1 MHICSH
7 LWETQGFAGGSVV
20 KNPPAYAGDA
30 GSIPELGRSLGG
42 GNGNSFQYSCLGNP
56 MDRGTWQATMFRRSY
71 FLFCV
76 SFNRGKLCS
85 GSQLNFSPVLSI
97 IIRSYA
103 CICVLA
109 QLCPT
114 LCKPVDCSPPGSS
127 DHGIFQARILEW
139 VAISSSRGSSWPREW
154 TASLVSPA
162 LAGGSTE

>member
-1 MHICSH
+1 MK
-7 LWETQGFAGGSVV
+7 EVQ
-20 KNPPAYAGDA
+20 KKK
-30 GSIPELGRSLGG
+30 SIREQLYWISPYGPKIGIAAPTS
-42 GNGNSFQYSCLGNP
+42 YI
-56 MDRGTWQATMFRRSY
+56 QATMFRRSY

-85 GSQLNFSPVLSI
+85 GSQLNFSPVLSV

-103 CICVLA
+103 RVCVLA

-154 TASLVSPA
+154 TRFPCVSCIGRWIYWVNCSASLRLSC
-162 LAGGSTE
+162 LLR

>member
-1 MHICSH
+1 
-7 LWETQGFAGGSVV
+7 
-20 KNPPAYAGDA
+20 
-30 GSIPELGRSLGG
+30 
-42 GNGNSFQYSCLGNP
+42 
-56 MDRGTWQATMFRRSY
+56 MFRRSY

-85 GSQLNFSPVLSI
+85 GSQLNFSPVLSV

-103 CICVLA
+103 RVCVLA

-154 TASLVSPA
+154 TRFPCVSCIGRWIYWVNCSASLRLSCLLRSKESTCKAGDLGLIPGLGSSPGEGIGNPLQYSCLEGFIDKGA
-162 LAGGSTE
+162 